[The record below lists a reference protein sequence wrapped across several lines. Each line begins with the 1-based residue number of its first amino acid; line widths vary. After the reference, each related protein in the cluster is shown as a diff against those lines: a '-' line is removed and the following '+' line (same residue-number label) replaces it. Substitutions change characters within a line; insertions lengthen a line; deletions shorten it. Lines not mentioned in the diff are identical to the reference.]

1 MRTSNAERL
10 TPRKVEGMKPKATRY
25 RVADGGAPA
34 GGLLL
39 EVRPSGGKSWV
50 SRLSLPVMAPADP
63 DAEAGASPYSDT
75 AGAPAPREE
84 SAVLVRKVRRVD
96 MTLGA
101 WPVMGIEEARAQHL
115 EAVRQAAAGHDPR
128 SARLRVAAAPRF
140 AEMMERW
147 LAHLE
152 RHGKNGRLLKPA
164 SLTDHRRRWRDYLG
178 RLDPLPLADL
188 DRAAIAVEL
197 TRGAER
203 SPTRARAALVTLKAA
218 LAWAVAQGWIAEN
231 PAEGMKGEAYGANA
245 SPVRD
250 VVLSLEEL
258 RQLWAALDAA
268 RLSAA
273 VRDALRL
280 AVLTGA
286 RRGEVAGMRWEELDL
301 AAGVWRL
308 PEGRTKTSTAR
319 PVYLSPE
326 AVETLRQHLPATG
339 EAAGPVFRMP
349 GRAEAITPDTLSAAV
364 RRLQRQPGK
373 GGRGGG
379 PLAVLGKRK
388 PFTAHD
394 LRRTCAT
401 LWAEYLGA
409 EPHLIGLAL
418 GHAQRDSVA
427 RRYQHATREGEQRE
441 MLRRWGALVADHV
454 AADPGAAV
462 VPFRLAGTGE

>member
-1 MRTSNAERL
+1 MRASNAERL
-10 TPRKVEGMKPKATRY
+10 TPRKVESLKPKASRY

-39 EVRPSGGKSWV
+39 EVRPSGGKSWI

-63 DAEAGASPYSDT
+63 GAEAGAST
-75 AGAPAPREE
+75 EAPGPREE
-84 SAVLVRKVRRVD
+84 GPALVRKVRRVD

-101 WPVMGIEEARAQHL
+101 WPVMTIEEARAQHL
-115 EAVRQAAAGHDPR
+115 EAVRQADAGQDPR

-140 AEMMERW
+140 AEMMARW

-152 RHGKNGRLLKPA
+152 RHGKDGRLLKPA
-164 SLTDHRRRWRDYLG
+164 SLADHRRRWRDYLG
-178 RLDPLPLADL
+178 RLDPLPLEDL

-250 VVLSLEEL
+250 VVLDLEEL
-258 RQLWAALDAA
+258 RQLWAALGEA
-268 RLSAA
+268 RLSPA

-286 RRGEVAGMRWEELDL
+286 RRAEVAGMRWEELEL
-301 AAGVWRL
+301 SAGVWEL

-326 AVETLRQHLPATG
+326 AVAILRQHLPASG
-339 EAAGPVFRMP
+339 EVAGPVFRVP
-349 GRAEAITPDTLSAAV
+349 GSAEAITPDTLSAAV

-379 PLAVLGKRK
+379 PLAELGKRK
-388 PFTAHD
+388 PFTCHD

-401 LWAEYLGA
+401 LWAEHLA
-409 EPHLIGLAL
+409 APPHLIGLSL
-418 GHAQRDSVA
+418 GHAQRDPIA
-427 RRYQHATREGEQRE
+427 RRYQHATRAEERRE
-441 MLRRWGALVADHV
+441 LARRWGALVADHV
-454 AADPGAAV
+454 AADPGERV
-462 VPFRLAGTGE
+462 TPFRRPAAGAGE